1 MRPQSILKL
10 TISIALPLVVG
21 AIAGSF
27 TSEAI
32 PNWYATLNR
41 PSFNPPNWLFAP
53 VWTCLYIL
61 MGVSLYM
68 IWILPPGKERNKGLL
83 AFGIQ
88 LALNFTWTFLFF
100 YFKTMGIALVE
111 IIVLWGC
118 IMIMI
123 VLFYRMK
130 PWAGYINIPYILW
143 VSFATILNA
152 AYYSLN

>member
-10 TISIALPLVVG
+10 VISIALPLVVG

-61 MGVSLYM
+61 
-68 IWILPPGKERNKGLL
+68 PPSKGRNKGLL

-88 LALNFTWTFLFF
+88 LALNFTWSFLFF

-118 IMIMI
+118 ILIMI

-130 PWAGYINIPYILW
+130 PWAGYINIPYIMW